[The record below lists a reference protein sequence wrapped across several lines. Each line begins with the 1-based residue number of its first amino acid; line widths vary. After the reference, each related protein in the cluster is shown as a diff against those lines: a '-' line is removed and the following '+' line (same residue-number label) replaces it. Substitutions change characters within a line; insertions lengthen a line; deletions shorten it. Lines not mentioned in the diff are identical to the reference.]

1 MTNKITKFMT
11 CFIVYWNGKEVG
23 FISFIPM
30 LNSCNEN
37 RYRVTRIVVLPDF
50 QGLGI
55 SKIILETFGA
65 MYKAKGIIVTI
76 RTIHQGLGLYFENSN
91 NWDALSTNKKTIKK
105 ENTLTN
111 NTGTTKKRNLENLG
125 REAFSYKYVGK
136 EDNDNEII
144 NISKDVYKD
153 ISFNQL
159 SFF

>member
-30 LNSCNEN
+30 LSSVEK
-37 RYRVTRIVVLPDF
+37 RYRITRIVVLPDF

-76 RTIHQGLGLYFENSN
+76 RTIHQGLGMYFENSY
-91 NWDALSTNKKTIKK
+91 NWNALSTNKLKTKT
-105 ENTLTN
+105 ETNTLKN
-111 NTGTTKKRNLENLG
+111 NAGKGKNLTFIG

-136 EDNDNEII
+136 EDCDNEII

>member
-1 MTNKITKFMT
+1 MTNKITKFMN
-11 CFIVYWNGKEVG
+11 CFICYWNGKEVG

-30 LNSCNEN
+30 LNSKEK

-65 MYKAKGIIVTI
+65 MYKAKDIVLTI

-91 NWDALSTNKKTIKK
+91 NWEALSTNKKEVSKK
-105 ENTLTN
+105 NTLTN
-111 NTGTTKKRNLENLG
+111 NTGNIKKHNIKNLG

-136 EDNDNEII
+136 ADNNNEII

-153 ISFNQL
+153 ISFFQMQL
-159 SFF
+159 F

>member
-1 MTNKITKFMT
+1 LQHHLKRREVRDIRAAHTRNLFINKD
-11 CFIVYWNGKEVG
+11 
-23 FISFIPM
+23 ISD
-30 LNSCNEN
+30 SG
-37 RYRVTRIVVLPDF
+37 YRVTRIVILPDF

-76 RTIHQGLGLYFENSN
+76 RTIHKGLGLYFENSN
-91 NWDALSTNKKTIKK
+91 SWNALSTNKKEVSKK
-105 ENTLTN
+105 NTLTN
-111 NTGTTKKRNLENLG
+111 NVGNIKKHNIENLG
-125 REAFSYKYVGK
+125 REAFSYKYAGK

-159 SFF
+159 SLF

>member
-1 MTNKITKFMT
+1 MTNKITKFMN
-11 CFIVYWNGKEVG
+11 CFICYWNGKEVG

-30 LNSCNEN
+30 LNSKEK

-65 MYKAKGIIVTI
+65 MYKAKEIVLTI
-76 RTIHQGLGLYFENSN
+76 RTIHQGLGIYFEKSN
-91 NWDALSTNKKTIKK
+91 NWEALSTNKKEVSKK
-105 ENTLTN
+105 NTLTN
-111 NTGTTKKRNLENLG
+111 NTGNIKKHNIENLG

-136 EDNDNEII
+136 ADNNNEII

-153 ISFNQL
+153 ISFFQMQL
-159 SFF
+159 F

>member
-1 MTNKITKFMT
+1 MT

-30 LNSCNEN
+30 LNSKEK

-76 RTIHQGLGLYFENSN
+76 RTIHQGLGMYFEKSN
-91 NWDALSTNKKTIKK
+91 NWSALSTNKKEVSKK
-105 ENTLTN
+105 NTLTN
-111 NTGTTKKRNLENLG
+111 NVGNIKKHNIENLG
-125 REAFSYKYVGK
+125 REAFSYKYIGK
-136 EDNDNEII
+136 EDNDNEIVNLDKQYWKEI
-144 NISKDVYKD
+144 PQSQM
-153 ISFNQL
+153 QL
-159 SFF
+159 F

>member
-1 MTNKITKFMT
+1 MTNKITKFMN
-11 CFIVYWNGKEVG
+11 CFICYWNGKEVG

-30 LNSCNEN
+30 LNSKEK

-65 MYKAKGIIVTI
+65 MYKAKDIVLTI
-76 RTIHQGLGLYFENSN
+76 RTIHQGLGLYFEKSN
-91 NWDALSTNKKTIKK
+91 NWEALSTNKKEVSKK
-105 ENTLTN
+105 NTLTN
-111 NTGTTKKRNLENLG
+111 NTGNIKKHNIENLG

-136 EDNDNEII
+136 ADNGNEII

-153 ISFNQL
+153 ISFFQMQL
-159 SFF
+159 F

>member
-1 MTNKITKFMT
+1 MTNKITKFMN
-11 CFIVYWNGKEVG
+11 CFICYWNGKEVG

-30 LNSCNEN
+30 LNSKEK

-65 MYKAKGIIVTI
+65 IYKAKDIVLTI
-76 RTIHQGLGLYFENSN
+76 RTIHQGLGLYFEKSN
-91 NWDALSTNKKTIKK
+91 NWEALSTNKKEVSKK
-105 ENTLTN
+105 NTLTN
-111 NTGTTKKRNLENLG
+111 NTGNIKKHNIENLG

-136 EDNDNEII
+136 ADNGNEII

-153 ISFNQL
+153 ISFFQMQL
-159 SFF
+159 F

>member
-1 MTNKITKFMT
+1 MTNKITKFMN
-11 CFIVYWNGKEVG
+11 CFICYWNGKEVG

-30 LNSCNEN
+30 LNSKEK

-65 MYKAKGIIVTI
+65 MYKAKDIVLTI

-91 NWDALSTNKKTIKK
+91 NWEALSTNKKEVYKK
-105 ENTLTN
+105 NTLTN
-111 NTGTTKKRNLENLG
+111 NTGNIKKHNIENLG

-136 EDNDNEII
+136 ADNNNEII

-153 ISFNQL
+153 ISFFQMQL
-159 SFF
+159 F